1 MTYPLENPPALT
13 HLQRTQLHFF
23 RCHMHDDIKQLGMLM
38 QKITNDFGVEGRII
52 INADDNMSGCVA
64 NRIVQEGRRQWQNIQ
79 DGARN
84 YFKDDKTMAELAI
97 AHVRAEALGYS
108 QMSFQTMQRKRNTEA
123 NGKKTA
129 IA

>member
-1 MTYPLENPPALT
+1 
-13 HLQRTQLHFF
+13 
-23 RCHMHDDIKQLGMLM
+23 MHDDIKQLGMLM